1 MRHNRTNTAAGYCIS
16 LYETKLGFGAVV
28 ASEAGLVEV
37 VLPFAGTGAAEMVTE
52 MAGFYPAAQT
62 ANALTEETA
71 LLLQRYFSGQ
81 PVSFRLQID
90 TRGFT
95 PFQVLVYEKVAAI
108 PYGQVKTYA
117 QVAAEIGCKGA
128 ARGIGTAMARNPVPI
143 IIPCHR
149 VVGAA
154 GTMTGY
160 SAAGGVASKRFLLS
174 MEGVTL
180 DGRGR
185 VPRLN

>member
-1 MRHNRTNTAAGYCIS
+1 MRHKRTNTAAEYFIS
-16 LYETKLGFGAVV
+16 LYETKQGYGAVV

-37 VLPFAGTGAAEMVTE
+37 MLPFAGTGAAEMAIE
-52 MAGFYPAAQT
+52 MAGQYPTAQT

-71 LLLQRYFSGQ
+71 RLLQRYFAGEA
-81 PVSFRLQID
+81 VSFQLQID
-90 TRGFT
+90 IRVFT
-95 PFQVLVYEKVAAI
+95 PFQLLVYEKVAAI
-108 PYGQVKTYA
+108 PYGQVRTYA
-117 QVAAEIGCKGA
+117 QVAAEIRRKSA

-149 VVGAA
+149 VVGTA
-154 GTMTGY
+154 GAMTGY

-174 MEGVTL
+174 MEGVAL

-185 VPRLN
+185 IAR